1 MRIESTIFKAIYYG
15 VYLVISRDTVTSIQ
29 SNQTISNLLFNNCT
43 CYMSWIDLICRQT
56 FNNIQSIYQ
65 PCNVFCKKCLQYRA
79 WARPEAVNQTEYAL
93 SVGTKIL
100 TYFENYFGIPF
111 PLPKQGISYYL
122 SVCILYFLKKNHVTK
137 KLNRILKK
145 FIFLVLFQIL
155 TRAKVHT
162 IQHLNNLSQ
171 FYFQDTMHASFIVW
185 YLFLYVHV
193 LYNFKNA
200 RKFCY
205 RYTYKIILI
214 IKCHK
219 NSAAIKS
226 YRLYSF

>member
-1 MRIESTIFKAIYYG
+1 MYFVKTACSTERGLDRKLSTRRSMRSQWEPRYCLTLKTTSESHSHCPSK
-15 VYLVISRDTVTSIQ
+15 VYHI
-29 SNQTISNLLFNNCT
+29 
-43 CYMSWIDLICRQT
+43 
-56 FNNIQSIYQ
+56 IYQ
-65 PCNVFCKKCLQYRA
+65 
-79 WARPEAVNQTEYAL
+79 
-93 SVGTKIL
+93 SV
-100 TYFENYFGIPF
+100 
-111 PLPKQGISYYL
+111 YYT
-122 SVCILYFLKKNHVTK
+122 FLKKIHVTK

-145 FIFLVLFQIL
+145 FIFLLLFQIL
-155 TRAKVHT
+155 TRAKNHT

-193 LYNFKNA
+193 LYNFKND

-226 YRLYSF
+226 YRLYNF